1 MDVGGGR
8 YRWSC
13 VLNGASKLVV
23 YKLVFGFA
31 VVSAQSLPP
40 CEYVIGVLP
49 IEMWRSGVRY
59 RSLEL
64 CVKWRK

>member
-13 VLNGASKLVV
+13 VLNGVTKLVV

-31 VVSAQSLPP
+31 VVQSLP
-40 CEYVIGVLP
+40 CERV
-49 IEMWRSGVRY
+49 VRY
-59 RSLEL
+59 
-64 CVKWRK
+64 

>member
-13 VLNGASKLVV
+13 VLNGVTKLVV

-31 VVSAQSLPP
+31 VVS
-40 CEYVIGVLP
+40 C
-49 IEMWRSGVRY
+49 RSRFPASV
-59 RSLEL
+59 
-64 CVKWRK
+64 W